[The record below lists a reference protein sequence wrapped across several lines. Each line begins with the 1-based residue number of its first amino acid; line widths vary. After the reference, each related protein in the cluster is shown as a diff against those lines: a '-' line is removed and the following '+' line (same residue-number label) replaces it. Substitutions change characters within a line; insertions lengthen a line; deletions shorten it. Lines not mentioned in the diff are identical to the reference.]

1 MKVAPQPLAGPV
13 DPYDVAWRQ
22 VQDLDASVAQ
32 VASLVAGAALC
43 MATFAMWIV
52 LVPFHPVRIGY
63 GTLLFAAAVVVL
75 LHELAHIV
83 AFLVGRPRGAD
94 IDLVWRHR
102 RPSLQYRGAV
112 SRTRYLVVLIAPLAA
127 ISLFPILA
135 SVVLSLRSGDL
146 VLVSMLNALV
156 SGTDAVAA
164 ALVLLQ
170 VPPGAF
176 LQRRGPCV
184 IWRATAS

>member
-1 MKVAPQPLAGPV
+1 MKVIPQPLAGRF

-32 VASLVAGAALC
+32 VVSLIAGAALC
-43 MATFAMWIV
+43 MATFVMWVV

-63 GTLLFAAAVVVL
+63 GTLIVAAAVVL
-75 LHELAHIV
+75 LMHELAHIV
-83 AFLVGRPRGAD
+83 AFLAGRPRGAD
-94 IDLVWRHR
+94 IDIVWRHR
-102 RPSLQYRGAV
+102 RPSLQYRGAI
-112 SRTRYLVVLIAPLAA
+112 SRTRYLAVLVAPLAA

-135 SVVLSLRSGDL
+135 SVALSLRSGDL

-176 LQRRGPCV
+176 LQRRGPCL
-184 IWRATAS
+184 IWRATAG